1 MSMTTRTGD
10 KRLLGLCR
18 FSVPLLLKPLIQAF
32 GVNDHATADMLSRTI
47 GDTTLEYDTVSTSRG
62 TGWGENRAGPSESV
76 SAHVTARRLATPDE
90 IMRMRP
96 DQVLLLRQ
104 GEHPLAVEKIRYYD
118 QREFAG
124 LFDPA

>member
-1 MSMTTRTGD
+1 MANPHSFAVTG
-10 KRLLGLCR
+10 
-18 FSVPLLLKPLIQAF
+18 P
-32 GVNDHATADMLSRTI
+32 
-47 GDTTLEYDTVSTSRG
+47 
-62 TGWGENRAGPSESV
+62 
-76 SAHVTARRLATPDE
+76 TPDE

-96 DQVLLLRQ
+96 DQLLLLRQ